1 MLTRRWLRTLAA
13 LVLAGLALASAGS
26 AQALGDTVT
35 PDLGPPGTAYSFTAV
50 GFGANEIVRVTF
62 QAPDGSRTRFADNR
76 GQDVSLVAA
85 VGGTVRWVYTT
96 ASNAADGIYV
106 AEAANISGQI
116 RRRIGF
122 IVQAG
127 ATPTDLLP
135 PQPGDNVSVNPPL
148 GPPGTLFAFRTSGF
162 QPIERVAIWLHAPDG
177 SVSDLTTDT
186 GGRVEY
192 FADRS
197 GGLEWIVRTGAGTPD
212 GRYIAVA
219 AGVNSRVTRIAAF
232 EVRQGAV
239 QAAPLPT
246 TNATV
251 SPAVGPPGTSF
262 AFNASGFL
270 PLEGIGIWIHR
281 PDGQII
287 TVTADG
293 SDVKANQIGIA
304 SWSVPANSSLAD
316 GVYTMVAEGVTSTQ
330 VRVVRFQVQR

>member
-76 GQDVSLVAA
+76 GQDVSLVAD

-96 ASNAADGIYV
+96 PSNAADGIYV

-135 PQPGDNVSVNPPL
+135 PQPSDNVSVNPPL
-148 GPPGTLFAFRTSGF
+148 GPPGTLFAFR
-162 QPIERVAIWLHAPDG
+162 
-177 SVSDLTTDT
+177 
-186 GGRVEY
+186 
-192 FADRS
+192 
-197 GGLEWIVRTGAGTPD
+197 
-212 GRYIAVA
+212 
-219 AGVNSRVTRIAAF
+219 
-232 EVRQGAV
+232 
-239 QAAPLPT
+239 
-246 TNATV
+246 
-251 SPAVGPPGTSF
+251 
-262 AFNASGFL
+262 ASGFL
-270 PLEGIGIWIHR
+270 PGEGIGIWIHR

-304 SWSVPANSSLAD
+304 SWSVTANASLAD